1 MWSCYRPTS
10 KNTVFGRRISISV
23 RAQGKYQ
30 WAIRNSATCGIS
42 YVPLFWL
49 CGLQLTYVGHAKK
62 TIVRLTKAPI
72 CPKQRKWM
80 WSENKKN
87 ISVWPQENEDI
98 TKCHARKRKCAS
110 KHILKKPIL
119 RSDRD
124 LAHTKEQYNTH
135 TTTHSSCTTP
145 QTSQDQSVLKRQEN
159 VHFLVYAVKQ
169 FLAKSIFLLTKTF
182 WQGKEQIAQSPT
194 FITFSSTMD

>member
-1 MWSCYRPTS
+1 MSFDRSC
-10 KNTVFGRRISISV
+10 NQSV
-23 RAQGKYQ
+23 
-30 WAIRNSATCGIS
+30 IT
-42 YVPLFWL
+42 
-49 CGLQLTYVGHAKK
+49 
-62 TIVRLTKAPI
+62 

-87 ISVWPQENEDI
+87 ISVWPLENENI

-110 KHILKKPIL
+110 KHILRKPIL

-124 LAHTKEQYNTH
+124 LAHTKEQYITS

-145 QTSQDQSVLKRQEN
+145 QTSQDQSILKRQEN
-159 VHFLVYAVKQ
+159 VHSLVYAVKQ

-182 WQGKEQIAQSPT
+182 
-194 FITFSSTMD
+194 